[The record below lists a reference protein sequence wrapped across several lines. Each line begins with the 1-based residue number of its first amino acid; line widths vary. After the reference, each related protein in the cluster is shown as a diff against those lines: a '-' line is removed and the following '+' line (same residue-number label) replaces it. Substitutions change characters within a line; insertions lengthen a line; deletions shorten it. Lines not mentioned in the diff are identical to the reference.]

1 MSSATGYGEKIWPI
15 LSVIT
20 PEVRDWKD
28 MKTQSIFS
36 RSRLSAS
43 VAPVVLGLAMISMP
57 AFAQTAPA
65 AEDEAAAE
73 GETIV
78 VTGSL
83 ISNPNLKSASPVSV
97 ITSEEVE
104 LRQTNVAEEFLR
116 QLPSAVPSIGSA
128 VNNGNAGASFVNL
141 RGIGANRNLV
151 LLDGQRIVPA
161 DLTGQVDLNNVPL
174 ALIERTDILTGGAT
188 TTYGADAVSGV
199 VNFITKRDFSGLEAT
214 ISEQITEKG
223 DGNTFRADV
232 TIGANFD
239 DGRGNAVF
247 SIGYQE
253 ADPVTQGDRAFS
265 RDNIDSFSGVAG
277 GSGTSVPGRITG
289 TRPLNA
295 AGIPNTVA
303 GFIQTGVTTAVIP
316 ATANSPAFPIGT
328 PILDLN
334 PGGVANGGTRQIDPT
349 TGRAIAPFLPFNFN
363 PFNIFQTPFERFNIF
378 GQARYEISDRV
389 EVYTQGLF
397 SKNTVTTIIAPSG
410 SFGSSLT
417 LPLSNPFLPA
427 ATRNQLCA
435 FNVAPNVA
443 GVTPTGT
450 GRSGQIV
457 YTPRFTQAQCDAAA
471 TAGPTSAD
479 FRTVTVAAPRRFVE
493 GGTRNN
499 SYTSTVFNYSLGFRG
514 DLTDK
519 IRYDILGSYGESE
532 NVSRQT
538 GNGLLSR
545 LRQSVLATGTPTS
558 NSCTV
563 TTGGCVPINLFGAE
577 GSITPQQ
584 LGFITGAS
592 TSSTTQAA
600 LSTVKGIISGET
612 GFAIAETPVG
622 FAVGVEY
629 RKYSAS
635 TISDIATQTPGE
647 VLGNGAASPDVFGTY
662 NVKEAFGELVIPIF
676 EDESFAKNLTLELGG
691 RYSDYSTA
699 GKSYTYKVGGSY
711 EPIEGL
717 KLRGN
722 YQRGARAPNIGELFT
737 PVRTGLTNLTTDP
750 CQFGAPTTN
759 TNLRNI
765 CIAQGAPASTIG
777 SIAAPSAGQANLTAG
792 GNANL
797 DVEKTTTYTIGAV
810 WQPSFVPKL
819 SISVDYFN
827 ILVKNAIS
835 APVTGDIIQACFGNI
850 TAASA
855 ASAACGVI
863 RRNPLTGGL
872 DGDTATTPGLLAPL
886 TNLGKL
892 TTDGIDLS
900 INYSRDLGFAKYST
914 SFDGTWTNSNKF
926 QAVAVP
932 TATLIQSLNREC
944 VSFISSNC
952 GSLQPEFAWT
962 QRTSLTF
969 DDRYTLSLL
978 WRHLSKFEQE
988 PDDIVN
994 GNGPAFSDANT
1005 NFGKINAKD
1014 YYDLSGRFELS
1025 DNVVLTVTVQNL
1037 LDSKPKVVGSN
1048 IGTTAFNSGNTFP
1061 STFDPLGRRYAAAVK
1076 FKF

>member
-1 MSSATGYGEKIWPI
+1 
-15 LSVIT
+15 
-20 PEVRDWKD
+20 

-36 RSRLSAS
+36 RGRLSAS

-73 GETIV
+73 SETIV

-83 ISNPNLKSASPVSV
+83 ISNPNLKAASPVSV

-116 QLPSAVPSIGSA
+116 QLPSAIPSIGSA
-128 VNNGNAGASFVNL
+128 VNNGNGGASFVNL
-141 RGIGANRNLV
+141 RGIGSVRNLV

-161 DLTGQVDLNNVPL
+161 NLSGAVDLNNIPL

-199 VNFITKRDFSGLEAT
+199 VNFITKRDFSGIEAT

-247 SIGYQE
+247 SVGYQE
-253 ADPVTQGDRAFS
+253 ADPVFQGDRSFS
-265 RDNIDSFSGVAG
+265 VNNLDSFSGAPS

-289 TRPLNA
+289 TRGLTGGVPNTIATLMQIGTTA
-295 AGIPNTVA
+295 AGV
-303 GFIQTGVTTAVIP
+303 
-316 ATANSPAFPIGT
+316 
-328 PILDLN
+328 PILAPR
-334 PGGVANGGTRQIDPT
+334 PGGQVNGGTRQIDPA
-349 TGRAIAPFLPFNFN
+349 TGQAVAPFQAFNFN

-397 SKNTVTTIIAPSG
+397 SKNTVKTIIAPGG
-410 SFGSSLT
+410 SFGSTLT

-435 FNVAPNVA
+435 FNVAPNVVGVDAA
-443 GVTPTGT
+443 GNPL
-450 GRSGQIV
+450 SGQVDFI
-457 YTPRFTQAQCDAAA
+457 PRFTQAQCDAAA
-471 TAGPTSAD
+471 NAQPTLANGAANPD
-479 FRTVTVAAPRRFVE
+479 FQTVTVSAPRRFVE
-493 GGTRNN
+493 AGTRD
-499 SYTSTVFNYSLGFRG
+499 SAFTTTVFNYGLGFRG
-514 DLTDK
+514 DVTDK
-519 IRYDILGSYGESE
+519 IRYDVYGSYGESE
-532 NVSRQT
+532 NVQRQT

-545 LRQSVLATGTPTS
+545 LRQSVLATNVNGTPT
-558 NSCTV
+558 CTV
-563 TTGGCVPINLFGAE
+563 TAGGCVPINLFGAE
-577 GSITPQQ
+577 GSITPAQV
-584 LGFITGAS
+584 GFIAGVG
-592 TSSTTQAA
+592 TSSTTQATLA
-600 LSTVKGIISGET
+600 TAKGVISGET
-612 GFAIAETPVG
+612 GFSLAETPIG

-635 TISDIATQTPGE
+635 TVSDLASQTPGE
-647 VLGNGAASPDVFGTY
+647 VLGNGAASPDVFGEY
-662 NVKEAFGELVIPIF
+662 NVKEAFGELIIPIF
-676 EDESFAKNLTLELGG
+676 EDESFAKNLTIELGG

-699 GKSYTYKVGGSY
+699 GKSYTYKAGGSY

-717 KLRGN
+717 KIRGN
-722 YQRGARAPNIGELFT
+722 YQRGARAPNIGELFS
-737 PVRTGLTNLTTDP
+737 PQVTGLVNLANDP
-750 CQFGAPTTN
+750 CQGAAPTTN
-759 TNLRNI
+759 ANLRAI
-765 CIAQGAPASTIG
+765 CIAQGAPAGTIG
-777 SIAAPSAGQANLTAG
+777 SIVAPSAGQANGTSG
-792 GNANL
+792 GNPNL
-797 DVEKTTTYTIGAV
+797 DVEKTKTYTVGAV

-827 ILVKNAIS
+827 IKINGAIS
-835 APVTGDIIQACFGNI
+835 SPTVNDIISGCFGATPTQPPAN
-850 TAASA
+850 AG
-855 ASAACGVI
+855 SAACTSI

-872 DGDTATTPGLLAPL
+872 DGDASTTPGLPVVLS
-886 TNLGKL
+886 NLGRV

-900 INYSRDLGFAKYST
+900 INYSRDLGFADYSF

-926 QAVAVP
+926 QATP
-932 TATLIQSLNREC
+932 TSVNREC
-944 VSFISSNC
+944 VEFISANC

-969 DDRYTLSLL
+969 EDRYTLSLL
-978 WRHLSKFEQE
+978 WRHISKFRQE
-988 PDDIVN
+988 PLDIIA
-994 GNGPAFSDANT
+994 NGPAFTAPGV

-1048 IGTTAFNSGNTFP
+1048 IGSTAFNSGNVFP

>member
-1 MSSATGYGEKIWPI
+1 
-15 LSVIT
+15 
-20 PEVRDWKD
+20 

-36 RSRLSAS
+36 RGRLSAG

-65 AEDEAAAE
+65 AEDEVAAE
-73 GETIV
+73 GEPVIV

-83 ISNPNLKSASPVSV
+83 ISNPNLKAASPVSV

-116 QLPSAVPSIGSA
+116 QLPSAIPSIGSA
-128 VNNGNAGASFVNL
+128 VNNGNGGASFVNL

-151 LLDGQRIVPA
+151 LLDGQRVVPA
-161 DLTGQVDLNNVPL
+161 GLAGIVDLNNIPL

-199 VNFITKRDFSGLEAT
+199 VNFITKRDFSGIEAT
-214 ISEQITEKG
+214 LSEQITEKG
-223 DGNTFRADV
+223 DGNVFRTDV

-253 ADPVTQGDRAFS
+253 SDPVFQGDRAFS
-265 RDNIDSFSGVAG
+265 VNNVDSFSGAPS
-277 GSGTSVPGRITG
+277 GSGTAIPARITG
-289 TRPLNA
+289 TRGLTGGVPNTIATLMQIGVNA
-295 AGIPNTVA
+295 AGV
-303 GFIQTGVTTAVIP
+303 
-316 ATANSPAFPIGT
+316 
-328 PILDLN
+328 PILAPR
-334 PGGVANGGTRQIDPT
+334 PGGAANGGTRQVDPA
-349 TGRAIAPFLPFNFN
+349 TGQAIAPFTTFNFN

-397 SKNTVTTIIAPSG
+397 SKNTVKTIIAPGG
-410 SFGSSLT
+410 SFGSTLT

-435 FNVAPNVA
+435 FNVAPNVIGVDAA
-443 GVTPTGT
+443 GNPL
-450 GRSGQIV
+450 SGQIA

-471 TAGPTSAD
+471 TAQPGSAA
-479 FRTVTVAAPRRFVE
+479 FQTVTVSAPRRFTE
-493 GGTRNN
+493 AGTRN
-499 SYTSTVFNYSLGFRG
+499 SAFTTTVFNYSLGFRG
-514 DLTDK
+514 DVTDN
-519 IRYDILGSYGESE
+519 IRYDIVGSYGESE
-532 NVSRQT
+532 NVQRQT

-545 LRQSVLATGTPTS
+545 LRQSVLATNVNGVPT
-558 NSCTV
+558 CTV
-563 TTGGCVPINLFGAE
+563 SAGGCVPINLFGPE
-577 GSITPQQ
+577 GSITPAQI
-584 LGFITGAS
+584 GFLTGAS
-592 TSSTTQAA
+592 TSSTTQTSLA
-600 LSTVKGIISGET
+600 SVKGVIAGDT
-612 GFAIAETPVG
+612 GSFAIAETPIG

-629 RKYSAS
+629 RKYGAS
-635 TISDIATQTPGE
+635 SVSDLASQTPGE
-647 VLGNGAASPDVFGTY
+647 VLGNGAASPDVFGEY
-662 NVKEAFGELVIPIF
+662 NVKEAFGELIIPLF
-676 EDESFAKNLTLELGG
+676 ENESFAKNLTVELGG

-711 EPIEGL
+711 EPVDGL

-722 YQRGARAPNIGELFT
+722 YQRGARAPNIGELFS
-737 PVRTGLTNLTTDP
+737 PAVVGLTNLAIDP
-750 CQFGAPTTN
+750 CAGAAPTVN

-765 CIAQGAPASTIG
+765 CLAQGAPAGTIG
-777 SIAAPSAGQANLTAG
+777 SINNPSASQANGSFG
-792 GNANL
+792 GNPNL
-797 DVEKTTTYTIGAV
+797 KVEKSTTYTIGAV

-827 ILVKNAIS
+827 IKLKDAITTPTPS
-835 APVTGDIIQACFGNI
+835 DIIGACFGPNI
-850 TAASA
+850 AAPPA
-855 ASAACGVI
+855 NAGLAACTTI

-872 DGDTATTPGLLAPL
+872 DGDTATTLGLPFPSS
-886 TNLGKL
+886 NLGRIS
-892 TTDGIDLS
+892 TDGIDVS
-900 INYSRDLGFAKYST
+900 INYSRDLGFATYST
-914 SFDGTWTNSNKF
+914 SFDGTWTNSNKT
-926 QAVAVP
+926 QVTP
-932 TATLIQSLNREC
+932 TSLNREC
-944 VSFISSNC
+944 VEFISSNC
-952 GSLQPEFAWT
+952 GSLKPEFAWT
-962 QRTSLTF
+962 QRSSLTF
-969 DDRYTLSLL
+969 EDRYTISLL
-978 WRHLSKFEQE
+978 WRHISKFRQE
-988 PDDIVN
+988 PDDILTN
-994 GNGPAFSDANT
+994 GAAFTAPGV
-1005 NFGKINAKD
+1005 NFGKINSKD

>member
-1 MSSATGYGEKIWPI
+1 
-15 LSVIT
+15 
-20 PEVRDWKD
+20 
-28 MKTQSIFS
+28 MKTQSLFS

-57 AFAQTAPA
+57 AFAQTTPA
-65 AEDEAAAE
+65 AEDEVAAE

-104 LRQTNVAEEFLR
+104 LRQTNVAEDFLR
-116 QLPSAVPSIGSA
+116 QLPSAIPNVGSA
-128 VNNGNAGASFVNL
+128 VNNGNGGASFVDL
-141 RGIGANRNLV
+141 RGIGPRRNLV

-199 VNFITKRDFSGLEAT
+199 VNFITKRDFSGIEAT
-214 ISEQITEKG
+214 LSEQITEKG

-247 SIGYQE
+247 SVGYQE
-253 ADPVTQGDRAFS
+253 ADPVFQGARAFS
-265 RDNIDSFSGVAG
+265 RDNIDSFSGELG

-289 TRPLNA
+289 TRGLTAANVPNILPTLQQIGVNA
-295 AGIPNTVA
+295 AGV
-303 GFIQTGVTTAVIP
+303 
-316 ATANSPAFPIGT
+316 
-328 PILDLN
+328 PILAPN
-334 PGGVANGGTRQIDPT
+334 PGGAANGGTRQIDPT
-349 TGRAIAPFLPFNFN
+349 TGRAVAPFQAFNFN

-378 GQARYEISDRV
+378 GQARYEISDKV

-397 SKNTVTTIIAPSG
+397 SKNTVRTIIAPGG

-417 LPLSNPFLPA
+417 IPLSNPFLPA
-427 ATRNQLCA
+427 TVRNQLCA
-435 FNVAPNVA
+435 FNIAPNIVGVDAA
-443 GVTPTGT
+443 GAPL
-450 GRSGQIV
+450 SGQTA

-471 TAGPTSAD
+471 TAGPTSPD
-479 FRTVTVAAPRRFVE
+479 FRTVTAAAPRRFVE
-493 GGTRNN
+493 AGTRN
-499 SYTSTVFNYSLGFRG
+499 SAFTTTIFNYGLGFRG

-519 IRYDILGSYGESE
+519 IRYDVYGSYGESE
-532 NVSRQT
+532 NIQRQT

-545 LRQSVLATGTPTS
+545 LRQSVLATGTPTV

-563 TTGGCVPINLFGAE
+563 TTGGCVPINLFGPQ

-584 LGFITGAS
+584 LAFVTGVS
-592 TSSTTQAA
+592 TALTTQTT
-600 LSTVKGIISGET
+600 LSTVKGVISGET
-612 GFAIAETPVG
+612 GFAFAETPIG

-629 RKYSAS
+629 RKYGAS
-635 TISDIATQTPGE
+635 RASDLASQTPGE
-647 VLGNGAASPDVFGTY
+647 VLGNGAAAPDVNNGY
-662 NVKEAFGELVIPIF
+662 NVKEAFGELIIPIF
-676 EDESFAKNLTLELGG
+676 EDESFAKNLTLEAGG

-699 GKSYTYKVGGSY
+699 GKSYTYKAGGSY
-711 EPIEGL
+711 EPIDGL
-717 KLRGN
+717 KIRGN
-722 YQRGARAPNIGELFT
+722 YQRGARAPNIGELFN
-737 PVRTGLTNLTTDP
+737 PQVTGLTNLAVDP
-750 CQFGAPTTN
+750 CQGAAPTLN
-759 TNLRNI
+759 NNLRAI
-765 CIAQGAPASTIG
+765 CIAQGAPAGTIG
-777 SIAAPSAGQANLTAG
+777 SIAAPSAAQANLTQG

-797 DVEKTTTYTIGAV
+797 KVEKTTTYTIGAV

-827 ILVKNAIS
+827 ILVENAITNPTV
-835 APVTGDIIQACFGNI
+835 ADTIQGCFGNI

-855 ASAACGVI
+855 ASTACTVI

-872 DGDTATTPGLLAPL
+872 DGDTATTPGLPSPF
-886 TNLGKL
+886 TNFGKIA
-892 TTDGIDLS
+892 TDGIDLS
-900 INYSRDLGFAKYST
+900 INYSRDLGFATYSS
-914 SFDGTWTNSNKF
+914 SFDGTWTNKNKF
-926 QAVAVP
+926 QAISVP
-932 TATLIQSLNREC
+932 NPAFPILSLNRDC
-944 VSFISSNC
+944 VGFISVNC

-962 QRTSLTF
+962 QRSSLTF
-969 DDRYTLSLL
+969 EDRYTISLL

-988 PDDIVN
+988 PDDIAN
-994 GNGPAFSDANT
+994 GNGPACGPGNQGGACAGR
-1005 NFGKINAKD
+1005 NFQKINAKD

-1025 DNVVLTVTVQNL
+1025 DNVVLTITVQNL
-1037 LDSKPKVVGSN
+1037 LDSKPKIVGSN
-1048 IGTTAFNSGNTFP
+1048 IGQTAFNSGNVFP
-1061 STFDPLGRRYAAAVK
+1061 STFDALGRRYAAAVK

>member
-1 MSSATGYGEKIWPI
+1 
-15 LSVIT
+15 
-20 PEVRDWKD
+20 

-36 RSRLSAS
+36 RGRLSAG

-65 AEDEAAAE
+65 AEDEVAAE

-78 VTGSL
+78 VTGTL
-83 ISNPNLKSASPVSV
+83 ISNPNLKAASPVSV

-116 QLPSAVPSIGSA
+116 QLPSSVPSIGSA
-128 VNNGNAGASFVNL
+128 VNNGNGGASTVNL
-141 RGIGANRNLV
+141 RGIGSNRNLV

-161 DLTGQVDLNNVPL
+161 NLAGVVDLNNIPL

-199 VNFITKRDFSGLEAT
+199 VNFITKRDFSGIEAT
-214 ISEQITEKG
+214 LSEQITEKG
-223 DGNTFRADV
+223 DGNVFRADV

-247 SIGYQE
+247 SVGYQE
-253 ADPVTQGDRAFS
+253 ADPVFQGDRAFS
-265 RDNIDSFSGVAG
+265 VNNIDSFSGNPG
-277 GSGTSVPGRITG
+277 GSGTAVPARITG
-289 TRPLNA
+289 TRGLDAAGNPNTIATLMQIGVNA
-295 AGIPNTVA
+295 AGV
-303 GFIQTGVTTAVIP
+303 
-316 ATANSPAFPIGT
+316 
-328 PILDLN
+328 PILAPR
-334 PGGVANGGTRQIDPT
+334 PGGAANGGTRQIDPA
-349 TGRAIAPFLPFNFN
+349 TGRAITPFTTFNFN

-397 SKNTVTTIIAPSG
+397 SKNTVSTIIAPSG
-410 SFGSSLT
+410 SFGSTLT

-435 FNVAPNVA
+435 FNVAPNVVGVDAA
-443 GVTPTGT
+443 GNPL
-450 GRSGQIV
+450 SGQIAF
-457 YTPRFTQAQCDAAA
+457 TPRFTQAQCDAAA
-471 TAGPTSAD
+471 TAQPGSAA
-479 FRTVTVAAPRRFVE
+479 FQTVTVSAPRRFVE
-493 GGTRNN
+493 AGTRN
-499 SYTSTVFNYSLGFRG
+499 SDFTTTIFNYGLGFRG
-514 DLTDK
+514 DLTDN
-519 IRYDILGSYGESE
+519 IRYDVYGSYGESE
-532 NVSRQT
+532 NVQRQS

-545 LRQSVLATGTPTS
+545 LRQAVLATNVNGVPT
-558 NSCTV
+558 CTV
-563 TTGGCVPINLFGAE
+563 ATGGCVPINLFGPE
-577 GSITPQQ
+577 GSITAAQ
-584 LGFITGAS
+584 LGFLTGPT
-592 TSSTTQAA
+592 TSSTTQTS
-600 LSTVKGIISGET
+600 LSTVKGVISGDT
-612 GFAIAETPVG
+612 GSFAIAETPIG

-635 TISDIATQTPGE
+635 SISDLATQTPGE
-647 VLGNGAASPDVFGTY
+647 VLGNGAASPDVFGEY
-662 NVKEAFGELVIPIF
+662 DVKEAFGELIIPLL
-676 EDESFAKNLTLELGG
+676 EDKSFAKNLTVELGG

-699 GKSYTYKVGGSY
+699 GKSYTYKAGGSY

-717 KLRGN
+717 KIRGN
-722 YQRGARAPNIGELFT
+722 YQRGARAPNIGELFS
-737 PVRTGLTNLTTDP
+737 PQVTGLINLANDP
-750 CQFGAPTTN
+750 CAGAAPTTN
-759 TNLRNI
+759 NNLRAI
-765 CIAQGAPASTIG
+765 CLAQGAPVGTIG
-777 SIAAPSAGQANLTAG
+777 SINQPSAGQANQTSG
-792 GNANL
+792 GNPNL
-797 DVEKTTTYTIGAV
+797 DVEKTKTYTVGAV

-827 ILVKNAIS
+827 IKVRGAVS
-835 APVTGDIIQACFGNI
+835 APTAGDVINACFGNI

-855 ASAACGVI
+855 ASSACTSI

-872 DGDTATTPGLLAPL
+872 DGDTATTPGLPLAI
-886 TNLGKL
+886 TNLGRIK
-892 TTDGIDLS
+892 TDGIDLS
-900 INYSRDLGFAKYST
+900 INYSRDLGFATYST
-914 SFDGTWTNSNKF
+914 SFDGTFTNSNKF
-926 QAVAVP
+926 QASPSAV
-932 TATLIQSLNREC
+932 NREC

-969 DDRYTLSLL
+969 EDRYTISLL

-988 PDDIVN
+988 PLDLDPVN
-994 GNGPAFSDANT
+994 GNGPFCGPGNQAGGCAGR
-1005 NFGKINAKD
+1005 NFQKINAKD

-1048 IGTTAFNSGNTFP
+1048 AGTTAFNSGNVFP
-1061 STFDPLGRRYAAAVK
+1061 STFDSLGRRYAAAVK

>member
-1 MSSATGYGEKIWPI
+1 
-15 LSVIT
+15 
-20 PEVRDWKD
+20 

-36 RSRLSAS
+36 RGRLSAS

-65 AEDEAAAE
+65 AEDEVAAE

-116 QLPSAVPSIGSA
+116 QLPSAIPSIGSA
-128 VNNGNAGASFVNL
+128 VNNGNGGASFVNL
-141 RGIGANRNLV
+141 RGIGAIRNLV

-161 DLTGQVDLNNVPL
+161 NLGGAVDLNNIPL

-199 VNFITKRDFSGLEAT
+199 VNFITKRDFSGIEAT

-247 SIGYQE
+247 SVGYQE
-253 ADPVTQGDRAFS
+253 ADPVFQGDRAFS
-265 RDNIDSFSGVAG
+265 VNNIDSFSGAPG

-289 TRPLNA
+289 TRGLTA
-295 AGIPNTVA
+295 AGVPNTTA
-303 GFIQTGVTTAVIP
+303 TLMQIGTTAAGV
-316 ATANSPAFPIGT
+316 
-328 PILDLN
+328 PILAPR
-334 PGGVANGGTRQIDPT
+334 PGGAVNGGTRQIDPA
-349 TGRAIAPFLPFNFN
+349 TGQAVAPFQAFNFN

-397 SKNTVTTIIAPSG
+397 SKNTVRTIIAPGG
-410 SFGSSLT
+410 SFGSTLT

-427 ATRNQLCA
+427 SVRNQLCA
-435 FNVAPNVA
+435 FNVAPNVV
-443 GVTPTGT
+443 GVAADGT
-450 GRSGQIV
+450 ALSGQIA

-471 TAGPTSAD
+471 TAQSGSAA
-479 FRTVTVAAPRRFVE
+479 FQTVTVSAPRRFVE
-493 GGTRNN
+493 AGTRN
-499 SYTSTVFNYSLGFRG
+499 SAFTTTVFNYGLGFRG

-519 IRYDILGSYGESE
+519 IRYDVYGSYGESE
-532 NVSRQT
+532 NVQRQS

-545 LRQSVLATGTPTS
+545 LRQSVLATNVGGVPT
-558 NSCTV
+558 CTV
-563 TTGGCVPINLFGAE
+563 AAGGCVPINLFGAE

-584 LGFITGAS
+584 LGFVTGVG
-592 TSSTTQAA
+592 TSATTQTS
-600 LSTVKGIISGET
+600 LSTVKGVISGET
-612 GFAIAETPVG
+612 GFALAETPIG

-629 RKYSAS
+629 RKYGAS
-635 TISDIATQTPGE
+635 TVSDLASQTPGE
-647 VLGNGAASPDVFGTY
+647 VLGNGAASPDVIGEY
-662 NVKEAFGELVIPIF
+662 NVKEAFGELIIPIF
-676 EDESFAKNLTLELGG
+676 EDQSFAKNLTLEAGG

-711 EPIEGL
+711 EPIDGL
-717 KLRGN
+717 KFRGN
-722 YQRGARAPNIGELFT
+722 YQRGARAPNIGELFS
-737 PVRTGLTNLTTDP
+737 PQVTGLTNLATDP
-750 CQFGAPTTN
+750 CQGAAPTTN
-759 TNLRNI
+759 ANLRAI
-765 CIAQGAPASTIG
+765 CIAQGAPAGTIG
-777 SIAAPSAGQANLTAG
+777 SIVAPSAGQANATSG
-792 GNANL
+792 GNPNL
-797 DVEKTTTYTIGAV
+797 DVEKTKTYTVGAV

-827 ILVKNAIS
+827 IKVNGAIS
-835 APVTGDIIQACFGNI
+835 SPTVSDVIAGCFGATP
-850 TAASA
+850 TAPPANA
-855 ASAACGVI
+855 GLAACTSI

-872 DGDTATTPGLLAPL
+872 DGDASTTPGLPFVSS
-886 TNLGKL
+886 NLGRIA
-892 TTDGIDLS
+892 TDGIDLS
-900 INYSRDLGFAKYST
+900 INYSRDLGFATYST

-926 QAVAVP
+926 QATP
-932 TATLIQSLNREC
+932 TSLNREC
-944 VSFISSNC
+944 VSFISANC
-952 GSLQPEFAWT
+952 GSLKPEFAWT

-969 DDRYTLSLL
+969 EDRYTLSLL
-978 WRHLSKFEQE
+978 WRHISKFEQE
-988 PDDIVN
+988 PDDISIN
-994 GNGPAFSDANT
+994 GNAFTAPGV

-1048 IGTTAFNSGNTFP
+1048 IGTTAFNSGNVFP

>member
-1 MSSATGYGEKIWPI
+1 MN
-15 LSVIT
+15 
-20 PEVRDWKD
+20 
-28 MKTQSIFS
+28 TQSIFS

-83 ISNPNLKSASPVSV
+83 ISNPNLKSASPVAV

-116 QLPSAVPSIGSA
+116 QLPSSVPSVGSA
-128 VNNGNAGASFVNL
+128 VNNGNGGASFVNL
-141 RGIGANRNLV
+141 RGIGATRNLV

-161 DLTGQVDLNNVPL
+161 NLNGIVDLNNVPL

-199 VNFITKRDFSGLEAT
+199 VNFITKRDFSGIEAT
-214 ISEQITEKG
+214 LSEQITEKG
-223 DGNTFRADV
+223 DGNVFRTDV

-253 ADPVTQGDRAFS
+253 SDPVFQGDRAFS
-265 RDNIDSFSGVAG
+265 VNNIDSFSGAAG
-277 GSGTSVPGRITG
+277 GSGTTVPGRLTG
-289 TRPLNA
+289 TRPAVN
-295 AGIPNTVA
+295 GVPNTIA
-303 GFIQTGVTTAVIP
+303 TLMQIGTTAP
-316 ATANSPAFPIGT
+316 SAAFPMGQ
-328 PILDLN
+328 PILAPR
-334 PGGVANGGTRQIDPT
+334 PGGIANGGTRVSDPA
-349 TGRAIAPFLPFNFN
+349 TGQFNNGFVPFNFN

-397 SKNTVTTIIAPSG
+397 SKNTVRTIIAPG
-410 SFGSSLT
+410 GTFGST
-417 LPLSNPFLPA
+417 FPINLSNPFLS
-427 ATRNQLCA
+427 ATGRNQLCA
-435 FNVAPNVA
+435 FNVAPQVVGVNAA
-443 GVTPTGT
+443 GDPL
-450 GRSGQIV
+450 SGQID

-471 TAGPTSAD
+471 TAQPGSAA
-479 FRTVTVAAPRRFVE
+479 FQTVTVSAPRRFVE
-493 GGTRNN
+493 AGTRN
-499 SYTSTVFNYSLGFRG
+499 SAFTSTVFNYGLGFRG
-514 DLTDK
+514 DLTDN
-519 IRYDILGSYGESE
+519 IRYDVYGSYGESE
-532 NVSRQT
+532 NVQRQT

-545 LRQSVLATGTPTS
+545 LRQAVLATNVNGVPT
-558 NSCTV
+558 CTV
-563 TTGGCVPINLFGAE
+563 NTGGCVPINLFGPL
-577 GSITPQQ
+577 GSITPAQV
-584 LGFITGAS
+584 GFIAGAS
-592 TSSTTQAA
+592 TSATTQTS
-600 LSTVKGIISGET
+600 LSTVKGVISGDT
-612 GFAIAETPVG
+612 GSFAIAETPIG
-622 FAVGVEY
+622 FAIGLEY
-629 RKYSAS
+629 RKYGAS
-635 TISDIATQTPGE
+635 SVSDIPSQTPGE

-662 NVKEAFGELVIPIF
+662 NVKEAFGEIIIPLL
-676 EDESFAKNLTLELGG
+676 EDTSFAKNLTVELGG

-699 GKSYTYKVGGSY
+699 GKSYTYKAGGSY
-711 EPIEGL
+711 EPIDGL
-717 KLRGN
+717 KVRGN
-722 YQRGARAPNIGELFT
+722 YQRGARAPNIGELFL
-737 PVRTGLTNLTTDP
+737 PAVVGLTNLAIDP
-750 CQFGAPTTN
+750 CAGAAPTTN
-759 TNLRNI
+759 TNLRAI
-765 CIAQGAPASTIG
+765 CIAQGAPAGTIG
-777 SIAAPSAGQANLTAG
+777 SILNPSAGQANNSTG

-797 DVEKTTTYTIGAV
+797 NVEKTTTYTVGAV

-827 ILVKNAIS
+827 IKVKDAITT
-835 APVTGDIIQACFGNI
+835 PMPGDVIAACFGA
-850 TAASA
+850 TPASPPA
-855 ASAACGVI
+855 NAGLAACTSI

-872 DGDTATTPGLLAPL
+872 DGDASTTFGLPFPNS
-886 TNLGKL
+886 NLGRI

-900 INYSRDLGFAKYST
+900 INYSRDLGFATYSS

-926 QAVAVP
+926 QATP
-932 TATLIQSLNREC
+932 TSLNREC
-944 VSFISSNC
+944 VSFISANC

-969 DDRYTLSLL
+969 EDRYTISLL

-994 GNGPAFSDANT
+994 GNGPFCGPGNQGGACAGR
-1005 NFGKINAKD
+1005 NFQKINSKD

-1048 IGTTAFNSGNTFP
+1048 AGTTAFNSGNVFP
-1061 STFDPLGRRYAAAVK
+1061 STFDALGRRYAAAVK